1 MRLNKYIS
9 LSGVSSRREA
19 DELIKSATITV
30 NDKVQMDPGYQV
42 SPGDKVK
49 YDEKVITPKDNSRVV
64 MLNKPAGF
72 ITTVKDPLKR
82 KTIMH
87 LVQTDER
94 LFPIGRLDK
103 DTTGLLLLTNNGL
116 LANFLMHPKNN
127 IPRVYKVEINK
138 ILNSTE
144 IRRLAS
150 KIYIGQKEW
159 GKAEVLS
166 QKKDRGR
173 VVLILKLFQGKKREI
188 RRIIYRLK
196 RELFSL
202 QRIKFG
208 PIELKDLPLGKWRAL
223 KPFEYE
229 SLNGIIP
236 SNMNKGY

>member
-30 NDKVQMDPGYQV
+30 NDKVEMDPGYRV
-42 SPGDKVK
+42 SPGDKIR
-49 YDEKVITPKDNSRVV
+49 YDQRILKLQENNRIV

-103 DTTGLLLLTNNGL
+103 DTTGLLLLTNNGS
-116 LANFLMHPKNN
+116 LANFLTHPKNK
-127 IPRVYKVEINK
+127 IPREYIAEIDK
-138 ILNSTE
+138 ILNDTE

-159 GKAEVLS
+159 GKAEVLL

-173 VVLILKLFQGKKREI
+173 VILHLKLLQGKKREI
-188 RRIIYRLK
+188 RRIFYRLK

-208 PIELKDLPLGKWRAL
+208 PIELNNLPLGQWRIL
-223 KPFEYE
+223 NSFEYK
-229 SLNGIIP
+229 SLNSIIP
-236 SNMNKGY
+236 SNFK

>member
-42 SPGDKVK
+42 SPGDKIK
-49 YDEKVITPKDNSRVV
+49 YDEKIITPKDNSRVV

-82 KTIMH
+82 KTVMH
-87 LVQTDER
+87 LVKSDER

-103 DTTGLLLLTNNGL
+103 DTTGLLLLTNNGY

-173 VVLILKLFQGKKREI
+173 VVLHLKLFQGKKREI

-208 PIELKDLPLGKWRAL
+208 PIELKDLPLGEWRAL
-223 KPFEYE
+223 KPFEYK
-229 SLNGIIP
+229 SLNSIVP
-236 SNMNKGY
+236 SNYE

>member
-1 MRLNKYIS
+1 
-9 LSGVSSRREA
+9 
-19 DELIKSATITV
+19 
-30 NDKVQMDPGYQV
+30 
-42 SPGDKVK
+42 
-49 YDEKVITPKDNSRVV
+49 

-103 DTTGLLLLTNNGL
+103 DTTGLLLLTNNGS
-116 LANFLMHPKNN
+116 LANFLTHPKNK
-127 IPRVYKVEINK
+127 IPREYIAEIDK
-138 ILNSTE
+138 ILNDTE

-173 VVLILKLFQGKKREI
+173 VILHLRLFQGKKREI

-208 PIELKDLPLGKWRAL
+208 PIEIKPLSRIKKKDETEK
-223 KPFEYE
+223 
-229 SLNGIIP
+229 
-236 SNMNKGY
+236 